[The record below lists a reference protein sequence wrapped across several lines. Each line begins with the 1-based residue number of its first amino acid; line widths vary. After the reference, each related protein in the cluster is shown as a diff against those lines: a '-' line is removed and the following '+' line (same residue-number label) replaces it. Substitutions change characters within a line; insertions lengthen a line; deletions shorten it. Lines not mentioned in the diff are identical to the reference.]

1 VTGSGIVAAAVIAIV
16 VLLVVRG
23 RRPRVMEE

>member
-1 VTGSGIVAAAVIAIV
+1 VTGSGIGAAAVIAIV